1 MFVKIVA
8 PSGEYKRQGTF
19 LADYVEKDRELYVNL
34 NSICSIHLVGNRL
47 YFDLLRLSFENEA
60 AAQNAIAVLT
70 EAMRNKEGLIEISK
84 GIVTVKALSSCKV
97 YMQNGGVAEPDDG
110 PTKTEPADTEQEQ
123 PESVEP
129 TEVTITSVS

>member
-19 LADYVEKDRELYVNL
+19 LTDYVEKDRELYVNL

-97 YMQNGGVAEPDDG
+97 YMQNGGVTEPDDG

-123 PESVEP
+123 PESVES
-129 TEVTITSVS
+129 TEITTE

>member
-19 LADYVEKDRELYVNL
+19 LTDYVEKDRGLYLNL
-34 NSICSIHLVGNRL
+34 NSICSIHIVGNRL
-47 YFDLLRLSFENEA
+47 YFDLLRLSFEDEA

-70 EAMRNKEGLIEISK
+70 EAIRNREELIEISK
-84 GIVTVKALSSCKV
+84 GVVTVKALSCCSV
-97 YMQNGGVAEPDDG
+97 YIQNGGLAEPDDG
-110 PTKTEPADTEQEQ
+110 PIKP
-123 PESVEP
+123 EP